1 MPVGEE
7 WDGKKLERE
16 REKQF
21 KRKAL
26 RDNEGEGEKEGDMP
40 GDEGASEEAE
50 GKEEEFRRAHGLYG
64 WTLVASDQRLANS
77 RLS

>member
-1 MPVGEE
+1 M
-7 WDGKKLERE
+7 GKKLRKEK
-16 REKQF
+16 KQF

-26 RDNEGEGEKEGDMP
+26 RDNEGGGKKESDMP
-40 GDEGASEEAE
+40 EDEGASEERLK